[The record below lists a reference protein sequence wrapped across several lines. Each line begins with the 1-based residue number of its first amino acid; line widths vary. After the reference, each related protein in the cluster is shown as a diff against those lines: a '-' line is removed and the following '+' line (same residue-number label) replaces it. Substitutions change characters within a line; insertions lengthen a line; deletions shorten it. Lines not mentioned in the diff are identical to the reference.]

1 MREALKCD
9 ARWVGKLMED
19 HTGKDWR
26 DVIGEVYEKSEGVRV
41 LVVASE
47 RSGCFPPEGPLR
59 VVELVNGEDG
69 GREKAKGVSVE
80 WGGHWCYWE
89 EAGRFDRLVLEFLGE

>member
-1 MREALKCD
+1 
-9 ARWVGKLMED
+9 MED